1 MKTKK
6 FIFGLLFNIAETILI
21 FMIGKMLQLQTS
33 YIILIMLVFFVSRL
47 IYGNPKHYNKWY
59 RCCIWSSLVFTSLFV
74 LTNLDLLAIILFTT
88 FTALISSGKA
98 DVTDVYMWKN
108 VSKYQDVMDFI
119 KYNEFSDELISFEN
133 KLKNADNL
141 TYMLYKYKFK
151 ENRTFEEISQLLDI
165 ETNRITEK
173 LDKIDFAIRIYC
185 KI

>member
-1 MKTKK
+1 MFFKY
-6 FIFGLLFNIAETILI
+6 IFVFLF
-21 FMIGKMLQLQTS
+21 
-33 YIILIMLVFFVSRL
+33 
-47 IYGNPKHYNKWY
+47 
-59 RCCIWSSLVFTSLFV
+59 
-74 LTNLDLLAIILFTT
+74 DLLKQEFNDDRLLLSYKDYI
-88 FTALISSGKA
+88 
-98 DVTDVYMWKN
+98 
-108 VSKYQDVMDFI
+108 I

>member
-1 MKTKK
+1 MASNLINIILCALPESLYFCLFIIVTKKLKTKRILLFTLMFLEYVILMITVPYNTWFHILYTFMTFVILK
-6 FIFGLLFNIAETILI
+6 ILYKEKAIITDIFVFGLSSLIMIIVSVVSYMSIMTLFNNYTIA
-21 FMIGKMLQLQTS
+21 
-33 YIILIMLVFFVSRL
+33 YIIQRIL
-47 IYGNPKHYNKWY
+47 
-59 RCCIWSSLVFTSLFV
+59 LFV
-74 LTNLDLLAIILFTT
+74 VLFLLR
-88 FTALISSGKA
+88 
-98 DVTDVYMWKN
+98 
-108 VSKYQDVMDFI
+108 
-119 KYNEFSDELISFEN
+119 N